1 MINAA
6 LADRTWDRL
15 DRTRLLP
22 DQVTIALAVG
32 DLGTARAGATE
43 LGESAQAYG
52 SAALLAAAEGARS
65 ALALATGEDDPLP
78 PLRSSVKLWR
88 EAESPYERARARAA
102 GYRTGAGRSA

>member
-1 MINAA
+1 M
-6 LADRTWDRL
+6 